1 MTRNTEIENKR
12 TGKRIQYV
20 DCAKG
25 IAIIL
30 VIFGHVVEWI
40 YPNNLGNIF
49 HNIIYSFHMPLFFVL
64 SGLTYSDEKNKC
76 FKQFV
81 VKKIKT
87 LIVPSYV
94 FVIIMLLLEY
104 ILGLYNFSFSTTKLL
119 KTVLQFRMDSFRNYW
134 FLPTLFWALIII
146 WFIHKMYIKEIYR
159 MGILTVISILG
170 AVYITY
176 IKKPLP
182 FSFDNALLLSVFIE
196 LGCQLKL
203 ILEKCKKIQTK
214 YIITMFFIWSI
225 FIILNSYVIGDGA
238 IYLAQSNIQNPIL
251 FYLAAISGSL
261 LCIFICFNTHKIGF
275 FSKIGRHTLIIY
287 ILQGTIVWNIS
298 LFINKYDCTNI
309 FMCILVW
316 MLIIIFTVLVSYYV
330 SIFINKKA
338 SFLIGKNK

>member
-87 LIVPSYV
+87 LMIPSYV
-94 FVIIMLLLEY
+94 FVVIMLLLEY

-119 KTVLQFRMDSFRNYW
+119 KTVLQFRMDSLRNYW
-134 FLPTLFWALIII
+134 FLPTLFWAFIII
-146 WFIHKMYIKEIYR
+146 WCIHRLYIKNIYR
-159 MGILTVISILG
+159 MGILTVVSILG

-203 ILEKCKKIQTK
+203 ILDKCKKIQMK
-214 YIITMFFIWSI
+214 YIITMFFIWII
-225 FIILNSYVIGDGA
+225 FTILNSYVIGDGA
-238 IYLAQSNIQNPIL
+238 IYLAQSSIQNPIL

-261 LCIFICFNTHKIGF
+261 LCIFICFNTHKIGI